1 MQCSLVALSAASV
14 CLSPIMALSAQ
25 ACSDPLVPSFVPEI
39 PIQPLTLLHDRRL
52 NNPRT
57 DGKGP
62 FAVIESG
69 RGRESERAGQRSHPS
84 PRLASIDQ
92 IHCNKINHGSE
103 RNATPVAKHSRSRQ
117 NESRLA
123 DGHGTNTLV
132 SECLTRRPSEDLMRS
147 LPRSHGTG
155 EKDFPSQG
163 PGRTSQARRIRHRRP
178 RAREGLGL
186 VLLLCTRPT
195 LARNAAI
202 RRSRPPRGCPMR
214 F

>member
-1 MQCSLVALSAASV
+1 MVITTSSASNAMLLSGLVRRLSLSKPNNGVIGPGLLRSACPFLRSRNPDPA
-14 CLSPIMALSAQ
+14 PHAATRPQ
-25 ACSDPLVPSFVPEI
+25 AEQSTDGRKGAICSD
-39 PIQPLTLLHDRRL
+39 
-52 NNPRT
+52 
-57 DGKGP
+57 
-62 FAVIESG
+62 
-69 RGRESERAGQRSHPS
+69 REWAWVRERASERARQRSHPS

-117 NESRLA
+117 NDSRLA

-163 PGRTSQARRIRHRRP
+163 PGRARAGAAYPPPPPARP
-178 RAREGLGL
+178 
-186 VLLLCTRPT
+186 
-195 LARNAAI
+195 
-202 RRSRPPRGCPMR
+202 
-214 F
+214 